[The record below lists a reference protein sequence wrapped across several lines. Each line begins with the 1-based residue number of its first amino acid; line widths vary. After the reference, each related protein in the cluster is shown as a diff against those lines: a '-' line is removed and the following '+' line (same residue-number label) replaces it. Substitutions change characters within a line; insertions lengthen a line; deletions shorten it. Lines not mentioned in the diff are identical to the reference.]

1 MNESTVPRELLSPS
15 YSESQGLASDGET
28 LQRAA
33 VFSTTMKKK
42 ANILMVDDEPGKL
55 LGYEAILSSLGK
67 DLIRATSGAQALE
80 QLLKND
86 IAVVLLDVKMP
97 DIDGFQLADLIRQHP
112 RFDQTALIFVSAL
125 HMTDSDRLK
134 GYERGA
140 VDYISVPVIPE
151 ILRAKV
157 KLFVELRRKSQEL
170 EEKNK
175 ALGRLSRHLM
185 VAQDVERRRIA
196 RNLHDSLGQ
205 YLASA
210 KMSLDVLSPKVSPDE
225 KTHLSSAL
233 ECLEKCIT
241 ETRTISQLL
250 HPPLL
255 DEGGLVSAARLY
267 VESFA
272 QRSGIEAKLNVQEG
286 IDRLPELTEVALFR
300 VLQESL
306 TNIHRHSGSPSV
318 EIQFKLSGGEAM
330 LIVRDFGHG
339 IPETLEGFRANGSQP
354 GVGLSGMRERIND
367 LGGKFEIR
375 SDVHG
380 TAVIVRVPV
389 PSAKQ
394 DDGGNHR
401 SVETSS
407 AA

>member
-1 MNESTVPRELLSPS
+1 MNESTVPRELLSS
-15 YSESQGLASDGET
+15 RYSESQGLASDGDT

-42 ANILMVDDEPGKL
+42 VNILMVDDEPGKL
-55 LGYEAILSSLGK
+55 LGYEAILSSLGQN
-67 DLIRATSGAQALE
+67 LIRATSGAQTLD

-112 RFDQTALIFVSAL
+112 RFDQAALIFVSAL

-157 KLFVELRRKSQEL
+157 NLFVELRRKSQEL

-210 KMSLDVLSPKVSPDE
+210 KMSLDVLSPIVPPDK

-233 ECLEKCIT
+233 ECLEMCIA

-272 QRSGIEAKLNVQEG
+272 QRSGIEAKLDLQEG
-286 IDRLPELTEVALFR
+286 IGRL
-300 VLQESL
+300 
-306 TNIHRHSGSPSV
+306 
-318 EIQFKLSGGEAM
+318 
-330 LIVRDFGHG
+330 
-339 IPETLEGFRANGSQP
+339 
-354 GVGLSGMRERIND
+354 
-367 LGGKFEIR
+367 
-375 SDVHG
+375 
-380 TAVIVRVPV
+380 
-389 PSAKQ
+389 
-394 DDGGNHR
+394 
-401 SVETSS
+401 
-407 AA
+407 